1 MTTSADN
8 PAVQAEQIWSDALTL
23 LKHKKSLSPRDKG
36 WLEGVTPEAVY
47 GTTIV
52 LCVDNA
58 GTRQALENELM
69 QPLLD
74 ALNMVTGQ
82 DMVPAFKIVPQRS
95 AAKAKPEPKPQPKP
109 APAPQPE
116 AE

>member
-1 MTTSADN
+1 MSAED
-8 PAVQAEQIWSDALTL
+8 PTVQAKNIWSDALTL

-58 GTRQALENELM
+58 STRQALENAEDRHRSGYVPGI
-69 QPLLD
+69 QD
-74 ALNMVTGQ
+74 RAAADGTGT
-82 DMVPAFKIVPQRS
+82 
-95 AAKAKPEPKPQPKP
+95 
-109 APAPQPE
+109 E
-116 AE
+116 A

>member
-1 MTTSADN
+1 MSAED
-8 PAVQAEQIWSDALTL
+8 PTVQAKNIWSDALTL

-58 GTRQALENELM
+58 STRQALENELM
-69 QPLLD
+69 Q
-74 ALNMVTGQ
+74 ALEL
-82 DMVPAFKIVPQRS
+82 FREK
-95 AAKAKPEPKPQPKP
+95 
-109 APAPQPE
+109 
-116 AE
+116 